1 MSDNSRPRYRGLTV
15 LLIEGQDKD
24 TLYRLKKNVA
34 KERLFIN
41 HKFNPFQPGGIE
53 AELDRLPD
61 GSVFVYTN
69 YRNFTRDG
77 GRFRYSDVNLCFPVT
92 LEYAADRLYIGNKK
106 CRGMFTSIRSRYGW
120 TGERVSRRDL
130 IGY

>member
-1 MSDNSRPRYRGLTV
+1 MSDNSRSRYRGLTV

-41 HKFNPFQPGGIE
+41 HKLSPFQPGGIE

-61 GSVFVYTN
+61 GSVFVYTD

-77 GRFRYSDVNLCFPVT
+77 VRFRCAGVDLCFPAT
-92 LEYAADRLYIGNKK
+92 LEFAADHLYIGNKK
-106 CRGMFTSIRSRYGW
+106 CRGMFTCIRCRYGW